1 MYIVYCSRLIYP
13 EKHHSCFHRT
23 EAQTH
28 CLAAVCL
35 SLQSKPSFGIPHTLP
50 STNIL
55 CFSKVRFT
63 PLHFYERPTL
73 APVFANGKQSEE
85 YFCFYQPPPLKGEK
99 WKQSSHLLCRSILY
113 PEQQER
119 PCQAPSPGT
128 TPMISAPSHQ
138 NCELCLRAS
147 VFYLD
152 LFCASLSEMCPKVT
166 ASFLYAV
173 SAYNRFHRKSLVWR
187 SGRNLYFHWSQLY
200 HHSEAKSPSLLVLLL
215 PAA

>member
-1 MYIVYCSRLIYP
+1 MDRSITDALRSTVLGDGTAATWKESGYQSTLGGRRAALLKRVTCLQTLNEQGINFFCVFEGLQTLVSTYCMYIVYCSRLIYP

-99 WKQSSHLLCRSILY
+99 
-113 PEQQER
+113 
-119 PCQAPSPGT
+119 
-128 TPMISAPSHQ
+128 
-138 NCELCLRAS
+138 
-147 VFYLD
+147 
-152 LFCASLSEMCPKVT
+152 
-166 ASFLYAV
+166 
-173 SAYNRFHRKSLVWR
+173 
-187 SGRNLYFHWSQLY
+187 
-200 HHSEAKSPSLLVLLL
+200 
-215 PAA
+215 